1 MPLWDSPGCARRAA
15 PPKAEPLRPESLYS
29 HSQISTGHGCLLSS
43 LPHTRKSSALPAGSM

>member
-29 HSQISTGHGCLLSS
+29 HSQISTGHSCLLSS
-43 LPHTRKSSALPAGSM
+43 LPHTRKSSALLAGSM